1 VKHIPRIVE
10 KIFQEEA
17 RGMILIPSSKD
28 CDWFTATAYMA
39 IDWWDLPPYVPLF
52 ENTRENPL
60 SPMLFHA
67 YRVALF
73 DAFTALNIFSLHPNN
88 LGSHYPL
95 DSPLLFFI
103 QNHYS
108 LSPETKVQVSSAIE
122 SWVDPLN
129 MKNMKKENI

>member
-95 DSPLLFFI
+95 DSPPSLLHSKSLFFI
-103 QNHYS
+103 
-108 LSPETKVQVSSAIE
+108 T
-122 SWVDPLN
+122 
-129 MKNMKKENI
+129 